1 MSEEQRRIL
10 QMVQD
15 GIITAQEAETLLKA
29 IEDEVTIESTPEDE
43 EITIVEYT
51 PGGGEIETSISASG
65 KSKTPNMDQFR
76 RHWEIPFAIGIILV
90 GTGGI
95 CISSGGPGLLVF
107 CGWTIFLVALLI
119 TLLGLWSRTSPWV
132 HIRIREHDGNRFSL
146 SLPLPPYGFLEGIL
160 HFSKRFV
167 DKETDQNLDL
177 AISFLSTIKDNPPD
191 EPISIDIDDE
201 DGDKVQVFVG

>member
-1 MSEEQRRIL
+1 MSEEQHRIL

-29 IEDEVTIESTPEDE
+29 IATPESMVDDE
-43 EITIVEYT
+43 IIDEITMVEYT
-51 PGGGEIETSISASG
+51 PSGGEIETSISVPP
-65 KSKTPNMDQFR
+65 KSKTPDMNQFR
-76 RHWEIPFAIGIILV
+76 RHWEIPFAIGIILT

-95 CISSGGPGLLVF
+95 CISSGGPGWLVF
-107 CGWTIFLVALLI
+107 GGWTIFLVAILI
-119 TLLGLWSRTSPWV
+119 TLLGWWSRTSPWV
-132 HIRIREHDGNRFSL
+132 HIRIRERAGNRFSL
-146 SLPLPPYGFLEGIL
+146 SLPLPPYGFLESIL

-177 AISFLSTIKDNPPD
+177 AISFLSTIKDNPSD

-201 DGDKVQVFVG
+201 DGDQVQVFVG